1 MADAQRGPKETASIL
16 SKLLE
21 LFSNL
26 RLFLNEVRQNFLEY
40 GDRLLRRLEYLFFIY
55 LWVSIGLLLLV
66 LGLFFMIID
75 YAQVSRGIVF
85 TIGGAII
92 FLTAL
97 IFLQTAKIKKYK
109 K

>member
-1 MADAQRGPKETASIL
+1 MATPKKEPKQTSSIL
-16 SKLLE
+16 SKLFDL
-21 LFSNL
+21 LSNL
-26 RLFLNEVRQNFLEY
+26 RLFFTEVKQNFLEY
-40 GDRLLRRLEYLFFIY
+40 TDRLLRRLEYLFFIY

-75 YAQVSRGIVF
+75 YAQVSRGLVF
-85 TIGGAII
+85 SIGGTII
-92 FLTAL
+92 FLTAI